1 MNELL
6 NQISNFDIQN
16 LTNTISIFQFRNSH
30 YSLRELITPAFISAI
45 ISGIVTLIV
54 NSIDNRSQQRMALY
68 QKKCEFWLDF
78 CKEYFSIEPFLS
90 YMIKQSRIP
99 WGISTMQSEDEIKA
113 IYKDWLQRWKSFY
126 NKVKGN
132 ERIYLEPEKIDVLM
146 LNSFFTS
153 LEENLE
159 SINITRNEGNIET
172 CTISS
177 ESITKIIRRAKELFE
192 LNVEINS
199 ELGTKYVNVLNKY
212 SSKEKKQDKEKD
224 KALTYEQMMAIVNE
238 MSDKAF
244 IEFLKKNLKDTT
256 EKLEKIVST
265 KSLLQKVA
273 FLLENIKQKLFPN
286 SLIRWI
292 RRK

>member
-16 LTNTISIFQFRNSH
+16 LTNAISVFQFGTINNASK
-30 YSLRELITPAFISAI
+30 ELITPAFISAI
-45 ISGIVTLIV
+45 ISGLVTLIV

-99 WGISTMQSEDEIKA
+99 WGILTMQSEDEIKE
-113 IYKDWLQRWKSFY
+113 IYKDWLQKWKNFY
-126 NKVKGN
+126 NKVNGN

-153 LEENLE
+153 LEENL
-159 SINITRNEGNIET
+159 SNINIIKNEGSIET
-172 CTISS
+172 STISS
-177 ESITKIIRRAKELFE
+177 ESIAKIIRRAKEIFE
-192 LNVEINS
+192 LNVNVDS

-212 SSKEKKQDKEKD
+212 SEDNKRDKEKSKD
-224 KALTYEQMMAIVNE
+224 LTYEQMLNLVNE

-244 IEFLKKNLKDTT
+244 IEFLDKNLKDTT
-256 EKLEKIVST
+256 KKLEKIVST
-265 KSLLQKVA
+265 KSFMQKVS
-273 FLLENIKQKLFPN
+273 FVLENIKKKLFPN
-286 SLIRWI
+286 LLVKWI

>member
-16 LTNTISIFQFRNSH
+16 LTNTISIFQFGDSH
-30 YSLRELITPAFISAI
+30 DRWKEIITPAFVSAI
-45 ISGIVTLIV
+45 ISGIVTLLV

-99 WGISTMQSEDEIKA
+99 WGILTMQSEDEIKA
-113 IYKDWLQRWKSFY
+113 IYKDWLQKWKNFY

-153 LEENLE
+153 LEENLQ
-159 SINITRNEGNIET
+159 SINITKNKGNIET
-172 CTISS
+172 CTINN

-192 LNVEINS
+192 LNVKVDSEI
-199 ELGTKYVNVLNKY
+199 GTKYVKVLDKY
-212 SSKEKKQDKEKD
+212 SEEKKQDKEKAKD
-224 KALTYEQMMAIVNE
+224 LTYEQMIAIVNE

-244 IEFLKKNLKDTT
+244 IEFLEKNLKDTT

-265 KSLLQKVA
+265 KSLLQKWGS
-273 FLLENIKQKLFPN
+273 LLEGIKQKLFPN

>member
-16 LTNTISIFQFRNSH
+16 LTHITSIFQFGTINNGWK
-30 YSLRELITPAFISAI
+30 ELITPAFVSAI
-45 ISGIVTLIV
+45 ISGLVTLIV
-54 NSIDNRSQQRMALY
+54 NSIDNRTQQRMALY

-90 YMIKQSRIP
+90 YMIKQRKIP
-99 WGISTMQSEDEIKA
+99 WGILTMQSEDEIKE
-113 IYKDWLQRWKSFY
+113 IYNDWLQKWKSFY

-153 LEENLE
+153 LEENLS
-159 SINITRNEGNIET
+159 SINIIKNEGNIET
-172 CTISS
+172 STISS
-177 ESITKIIRRAKELFE
+177 ESIAKIIRRAKELFE
-192 LNVEINS
+192 LNVKVDS
-199 ELGTKYVNVLNKY
+199 ELGTKYVKVLNKY
-212 SSKEKKQDKEKD
+212 SEENKQDKEKSKD
-224 KALTYEQMMAIVNE
+224 LTYEQMMAIVNE

-244 IEFLKKNLKDTT
+244 IEFLEKNLKDTT

-265 KSLLQKVA
+265 KSFMQKVS
-273 FLLENIKQKLFPN
+273 FLLENIKKKLFPN
-286 SLIRWI
+286 SLVRWI